1 MLVKAYGCVSNCMS
15 CHVFHTITGA
25 GQMAEALAK
34 GWSTAGVL
42 QPSQMCAFD
51 INEERLAVFQA
62 MGIQPKK
69 TTLEVR

>member
-1 MLVKAYGCVSNCMS
+1 
-15 CHVFHTITGA
+15 
-25 GQMAEALAK
+25 MAEALAK

-51 INEERLAVFQA
+51 ISEERLAVFQA

-69 TTLEVR
+69 TTLEVRK